1 MSLRENLLGKAVTA
15 LRMLEPIVLD
25 ADACVGDAVR
35 LMQEHHVGCVF
46 VVERGRPIGVFTE
59 RDVLKR
65 VIASRLSSD
74 TPLTDAMTR
83 NPRAIGQD
91 WSVANVIHAMHEGGF
106 RHMPLVDEAGCLTG
120 VVSVKRVVEFLVD
133 HFPSA
138 VFNLP
143 PTPDQ
148 SLATREGA

>member
-1 MSLRENLLGKAVTA
+1 MSLRENLLGKAASA
-15 LRMLEPIVLD
+15 LRPHEPIVLAGD
-25 ADACVGDAVR
+25 ASVGDAIRV
-35 LMQEHHVGCVF
+35 MQEHHAGCVF
-46 VVERGRPIGVFTE
+46 VVEQGRPIGVFTE

-65 VIASRLSSD
+65 VMASRLSGD
-74 TPLTDAMTR
+74 TPLADVMTR

-91 WSVANVIHAMHEGGF
+91 WTVANVIHAMHAGGF
-106 RHMPLVDEAGCLTG
+106 RHMPLVDEAGNLTG
-120 VVSVKRVVEFLVD
+120 VVSIKRVVEFLVD

-148 SLATREGA
+148 SLSTREGA